1 MPEIIIVAGPNGAG
15 KTTFS
20 RQHLAAL
27 GAGYTFLNADELAR
41 SLSGNE
47 MSQTE
52 RDLRAARLM
61 LQRMDELSR
70 ARTSFIVETP
80 LSAMTYLR
88 KIDEWKGAGYRV
100 TLIYLRLPS
109 VENSIERVKRRVS
122 LGGHNIPEP
131 TIRRR
136 FGLSL
141 ENLEKHYK
149 AAADTWYVY
158 DSLDGQYRLAET
170 SQ

>member
-20 RQHLAAL
+20 CQHLAAL

-70 ARTSFIVETP
+70 
-80 LSAMTYLR
+80 
-88 KIDEWKGAGYRV
+88 DE
-100 TLIYLRLPS
+100 
-109 VENSIERVKRRVS
+109 
-122 LGGHNIPEP
+122 
-131 TIRRR
+131 
-136 FGLSL
+136 FGKS
-141 ENLEKHYK
+141 
-149 AAADTWYVY
+149 
-158 DSLDGQYRLAET
+158 
-170 SQ
+170 